1 MAIISFDK
9 TKIIEYVPEY
19 GGNRNEPRKNADG
32 EYEKPCVVR
41 LKFVPYAK
49 VQEYSTL
56 IMSRTAATNDAEQ
69 KSEILQSIQRKQ
81 FLDSVE
87 SISGYIIDDQEV
99 TSPEDFFET
108 ADADLIYEVLKA
120 MESSSKLSEGQL
132 KNFERASVGHE

>member
-9 TKIIEYVPEY
+9 TKIIDYVPVY
-19 GGNRNEPRKNADG
+19 GGNRNPPRSA
-32 EYEKPCVVR
+32 EEKPCVVK

-87 SISGYIIDDQEV
+87 SISGYVIDGQEV